1 MAKVKIISI
10 KLYGYIDTVIL
21 EKNRYREQ
29 RMVLEQ
35 ELGEEMPDLYDIPF
49 NNKQSWRMLSKPLKV
64 VITTDKEVLEFHLS
78 PGMIT
83 DFASIPRILRGQRS
97 LKTLF
102 VRIPDND
109 DPRILWPSLIHDA
122 GCSFKLFGS
131 SREGFQYNN
140 DLFYATC
147 KYFGLSRAQCRLL
160 WAGVSS
166 PIGWNLYKS
175 GRGYEDYVRANLIRT
190 SKDK

>member
-1 MAKVKIISI
+1 MGKVKILSI

-29 RMVLEQ
+29 RLILESD
-35 ELGEEMPDLYDIPF
+35 LGEEMPEYYDIPF
-49 NNKQSWRMLSKPLKV
+49 SNKQSWRMLSKPLKA
-64 VITTDKEVLEFHLS
+64 VIETDKEVLEFQLS

-83 DFASIPRILRGQRS
+83 DFASIPRMLRGQRS

-122 GCSFKLFGS
+122 GCSFHLFGS
-131 SREGFQYNN
+131 SKEGFQYNN

-166 PIGWNLYKS
+166 PIGWSLYRA
-175 GRGYEDYVRANLIRT
+175 GRGYEDYTRANLIRT
-190 SKDK
+190 SK

>member
-1 MAKVKIISI
+1 MAKVKILSV
-10 KLYGYIDTVIL
+10 KLYGNIDTEIL

-29 RMVLEQ
+29 RQHLEL
-35 ELGEEMPDLYDIPF
+35 ELGEEMPEYYEIPF
-49 NNKQSWRMLSKPLKV
+49 SNAQSWRMLAKNLKV
-64 VITTDKEVLEFHLS
+64 VITTDKEAFEYHLNA
-78 PGMIT
+78 GMIT
-83 DFASIPRILRGQRS
+83 DFASIPRIFRAQRS

-102 VRIPDND
+102 VRMPDND

-131 SREGFQYNN
+131 DKDGFKFNN
-140 DLFYATC
+140 DMFYATC
-147 KYFGLSRAQCRLL
+147 RYFGLSRAQCRLL

-175 GRGYEDYVRANLIRT
+175 GRGYENYEIAQLIREAR
-190 SKDK
+190 